1 MAKILINKTKKEFV
15 EDLNR
20 EVTVRKGEM
29 YVIKDEKQDFHTNH
43 GIIAKKD
50 LKKNGIVNSSTK
62 KEFSLFDADFIDMY
76 KQIERSA
83 QIPLLKDI
91 VSVIA
96 FTGLGKKSVVLD
108 AGAGSGGMSL
118 FLANYAK
125 EVVTYDVDKD
135 AVKLVKKNAKMLG
148 LNNVKVKEG
157 DIYRG
162 VAEKDIDVVTLDVP
176 NPWNALGT
184 ADKALKVGGFLVTY
198 TPTVPQMADFVNAV
212 HGHEAFVHVKSL
224 ELVQREW
231 EVLDRKVRPK
241 TTQTV
246 HTGFLSFAR
255 KTG

>member
-184 ADKALKVGGFLVTY
+184 ADKALKVGGFLVVY
-198 TPTVPQMADFVNAV
+198 VPQLTQSKDFVSAV
-212 HGHEAFVHVKSL
+212 NNHPNFIAFKTAEML
-224 ELVQREW
+224 ERTWDLDGRKCRPNSRVQ
-231 EVLDRKVRPK
+231 
-241 TTQTV
+241 
-246 HTGFLSFAR
+246 HTGFLTFVR
-255 KTG
+255 KIR